1 MIRTLF
7 PLLLLVLL
15 LGIPAVTT
23 GVAFTGQVLFAM
35 LAVLFLGTLVDAF
48 ADRVQDEQ

>member
-1 MIRTLF
+1 MRNLF
-7 PLLLLVLL
+7 PLVLLILL

-48 ADRVQDEQ
+48 SDRVQDEQ